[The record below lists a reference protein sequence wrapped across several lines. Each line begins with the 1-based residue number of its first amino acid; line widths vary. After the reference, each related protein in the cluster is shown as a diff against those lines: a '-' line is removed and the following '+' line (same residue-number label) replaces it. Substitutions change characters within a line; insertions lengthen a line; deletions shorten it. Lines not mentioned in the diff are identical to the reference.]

1 MDWTGSFPGKA
12 SQPERYAE
20 MDKLKVGVVG
30 ISAGVGVS
38 FLTGCMARYLANT
51 GRHSPAVIELGG
63 GSLYDSF
70 GMDKRFAGRSWF
82 RFYEALTEN
91 RSVRGVQ
98 NMDEGINWILRYPD
112 EGKINLA
119 FEQKLRLISHAR
131 GDVILCDLSG
141 ESEPDYE
148 LLRSMD
154 QLIAVI
160 DPMPSKMLKGH
171 QILSN
176 LKMLDMEKE
185 GMIFVINKMNRGVNR
200 RQMLDFLK
208 IRKPVFLPLVS
219 PESIYTARVQL
230 QDPVYAWRS
239 EKHSAGAHG
248 GDRRSIGL
256 LSR

>member
-1 MDWTGSFPGKA
+1 MDRILSREA

-30 ISAGVGVS
+30 ISAGAGVS

-63 GSLYDSF
+63 GSLYDSC

-82 RFYEALTEN
+82 RFYEALAEN
-91 RSVRGVQ
+91 RSTRGAQ

-119 FEQKLRLISHAR
+119 FEQKIRLISHAR

-141 ESEPDYE
+141 ENEPDYE
-148 LLRSMD
+148 LLRCMD

-160 DPMPSKMLKGH
+160 DPMPSKMLKGY

-176 LKMLDMEKE
+176 LKMLDIEKE

-219 PESIYTARVQL
+219 PESIYTAEYNCKIPYMLGEVKNALRESMEEIAAALVF
-230 QDPVYAWRS
+230 
-239 EKHSAGAHG
+239 
-248 GDRRSIGL
+248 
-256 LSR
+256 